1 MAKTPDNR
9 FYILDVVRGQW
20 EASEREKIIKQVA
33 IGDGTDTII
42 YIEQE
47 PGSGGKE
54 SAEATIRNLAG
65 FRCIA
70 DRPTG
75 DKIKRADVLAVQLNA
90 KGGCF
95 RSAIKCWQCIYAKR
109 WLECRI

>member
-1 MAKTPDNR
+1 MLLEDNGKQAK
-9 FYILDVVRGQW
+9 G
-20 EASEREKIIKQVA
+20 KIIKQVA

-65 FRCIA
+65 FRCIRI
-70 DRPTG
+70 DRQE
-75 DKIKRADVLAVQLNA
+75 IK
-90 KGGCF
+90 
-95 RSAIKCWQCIYAKR
+95 
-109 WLECRI
+109 